1 MTEARNSSIELLRI
15 IAMMMIISHHYIVGS
30 QINTLAQPIS
40 FHKLFADCI
49 LRPGGKI
56 GVTIFFLIT
65 AWFLSSMKEASSK
78 KCFRKIL
85 QIEKEMLF
93 YSITICIF
101 SFLFLKDYFSNR
113 YFLISF
119 FPTIFRLWWYPTSYI
134 VFLLLFPFLH
144 IGLQRIGK
152 GLHKRLCCVSFFIW
166 GILAGIFPDI
176 NLDITAQNM
185 IIFIYIY
192 ILITYYRWYMKPI
205 AAKTSVVLILVSFL
219 FIVLNITTCALL
231 FRYSNNNY
239 FLTISDT
246 WISHEWKLPVLGAAF
261 GIFNLFV
268 QKHFSSKTINTI
280 ASTTFGI
287 FLFHNHPLINEVLR
301 HSLFDFSTYYFSKVF
316 YIFSILTI
324 LIVFFSGMI
333 LDFCRQLLFNL
344 LSNPL
349 AAFDTR
355 VLHIYNS
362 LTITAFKLIDNLST
376 IHH

>member
-134 VFLLLFPFLH
+134 VFFITFSFPAYWTTKNRKKVFTKDYVAFHSSSRVYSQEFFLILTLILLLK
-144 IGLQRIGK
+144 I
-152 GLHKRLCCVSFFIW
+152 
-166 GILAGIFPDI
+166 
-176 NLDITAQNM
+176 
-185 IIFIYIY
+185 
-192 ILITYYRWYMKPI
+192 
-205 AAKTSVVLILVSFL
+205 
-219 FIVLNITTCALL
+219 
-231 FRYSNNNY
+231 
-239 FLTISDT
+239 
-246 WISHEWKLPVLGAAF
+246 
-261 GIFNLFV
+261 
-268 QKHFSSKTINTI
+268 
-280 ASTTFGI
+280 
-287 FLFHNHPLINEVLR
+287 
-301 HSLFDFSTYYFSKVF
+301 
-316 YIFSILTI
+316 
-324 LIVFFSGMI
+324 
-333 LDFCRQLLFNL
+333 
-344 LSNPL
+344 
-349 AAFDTR
+349 
-355 VLHIYNS
+355 
-362 LTITAFKLIDNLST
+362 
-376 IHH
+376 